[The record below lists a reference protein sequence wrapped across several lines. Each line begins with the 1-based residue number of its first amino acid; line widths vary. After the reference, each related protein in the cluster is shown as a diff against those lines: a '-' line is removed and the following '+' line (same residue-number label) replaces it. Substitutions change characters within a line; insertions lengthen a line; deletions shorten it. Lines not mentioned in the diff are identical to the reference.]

1 MIAKML
7 DSCKIIYI
15 KNYRN
20 IEPIT
25 LLCKLHIT
33 SRFKRKIVG
42 LTFDKFLGEG
52 EIKLAESPTLIKDE
66 FLPWLQL
73 ACCPAFSAA

>member
-1 MIAKML
+1 MG
-7 DSCKIIYI
+7 
-15 KNYRN
+15 
-20 IEPIT
+20 
-25 LLCKLHIT
+25 HIT
-33 SRFKRKIVG
+33 SRFERKIVV

-73 ACCPAFSAA
+73 ACCPALSAA

>member
-1 MIAKML
+1 MG
-7 DSCKIIYI
+7 
-15 KNYRN
+15 
-20 IEPIT
+20 
-25 LLCKLHIT
+25 HIT
-33 SRFKRKIVG
+33 SRFERKIVV

-73 ACCPAFSAA
+73 ACCPTSVRHDHDVVKILFKSKSVQNLDTL